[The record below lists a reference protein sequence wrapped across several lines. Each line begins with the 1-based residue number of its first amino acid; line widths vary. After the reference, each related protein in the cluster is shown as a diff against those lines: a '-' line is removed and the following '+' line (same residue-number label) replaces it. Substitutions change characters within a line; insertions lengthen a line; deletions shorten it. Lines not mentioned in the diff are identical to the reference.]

1 MNQQELIVSA
11 ELTSEVILKNKKL
24 TITKLTKKKSSNKE
38 GIETEN
44 IAEKSNEANP
54 KPILPKELLKI
65 EKIGNEMELL
75 FLDDFGAII
84 GLDNKVRSQLGL
96 WAYADE
102 LKRDFYTNQ
111 LQHKYNEIENL
122 IILSG
127 AGTSV
132 GIGKHKKGL
141 TMAGLWD
148 ALSNGSEN
156 KYLQLLI
163 KKTDNYQGKDLEEL
177 LSLAGMRHSVKSD
190 TELLDAMNHVKSF
203 IVDEC
208 TLELEEAAPHTEF
221 LNKIGLR
228 PQKFPR
234 VKVFTLNYDTLFE
247 QAAAQERFTV
257 IDGFTFSNPRVFNG
271 KYFDYD
277 IIETRHNR
285 QDKKDSTI
293 AKLFYLFKMHGS
305 LTWRKNGGEIDQ
317 TTDAIPTD
325 QRVMIFP
332 QSNKY
337 EHSYEQ
343 PYFEMMARFQQALRT
358 ENTLLI
364 TIGFSFYDKHIS
376 SVILESIKQN
386 PSLNLMS
393 VTYGEVVGKNAEYQ
407 KELHRIAEFQSRLT
421 LIAESFIDFTIQFP
435 ENIAHR
441 RFDVLESLNEFLRNP
456 NIKE

>member
-1 MNQQELIVSA
+1 MEQNENN
-11 ELTSEVILKNKKL
+11 TSIEPSNVVILKNKKL
-24 TITKLTKKKSSNKE
+24 TINK
-38 GIETEN
+38 ITNTEEPFTG
-44 IAEKSNEANP
+44 ATLVNEDESKIRP
-54 KPILPKELLKI
+54 DIVLPKDILRIDKNGE
-65 EKIGNEMELL
+65 EK
-75 FLDDFGAII
+75 FLYADPSGTII
-84 GLDNKVRSQLGL
+84 GAENKNWERLGL
-96 WAYADE
+96 WEYADE
-102 LKRDFYTNQ
+102 IKRDFYRNL
-111 LQHKYNEIENL
+111 LQQKYNEIENL

-132 GIGKHKKGL
+132 GIGKVKKGL
-141 TMAGLWD
+141 TMAGLWN
-148 ALSNGSEN
+148 ALSKSAES
-156 KYLQLLI
+156 KYLSTLVE
-163 KKTDNYQGKDLEEL
+163 KTGKYKGADLEEL
-177 LSLAGMRHSVKSD
+177 LSLAGMQNAVKND
-190 TELLDAMNHVKSF
+190 ADLLVAINKVKDF
-203 IVDEC
+203 IVEQC
-208 TLELEEAAPHTEF
+208 TLELEDSAPHVQF

-247 QAAAQERFTV
+247 QAAAGERFTV

-305 LTWRKNGGEIDQ
+305 LTWKKNGREIEQAIGEIKTED
-317 TTDAIPTD
+317 
-325 QRVMIFP
+325 RVMIFP

-376 SVILESIKQN
+376 SVILESLKQN

-393 VTYGEVVGKNAEYQ
+393 ITYGEIVGKIAEYQ
-407 KELHRIAEFQSRLT
+407 KELHQIAEFQSRVT
-421 LIAESFIDFTIQFP
+421 MIAESFHDFTLNFP

-441 RFDVLESLNEFLRNP
+441 RFDVLESLNEYLRNP
-456 NIKE
+456 IIKE